1 MASAV
6 WLSNTGYRGPRPTSP
21 PAPMIVAGG
30 LQPSSKWYVN
40 PMSPTIMIAAPP
52 FFFPGFARPF
62 ADARSRLMT

>member
-6 WLSNTGYRGPRPTSP
+6 WFSNTGVSRSP
-21 PAPMIVAGG
+21 SEVTTAPMIVAGG

-40 PMSPTIMIAAPP
+40 PMSPMIVIAAPP